1 MGPDWSDLPQEL
13 VISIANRI
21 AFMEDFAAFGAV
33 CKPWRLVATKENF
46 TGRLSHPF
54 LMLPGKDGAAIREFY
69 SFTKDGVQKVNL
81 PEAEGKLLCYCSGW
95 LITLEGLKFTLLHPF
110 NRAQIKL
117 PDFRDSDGRLSP
129 TNMSHFHT
137 VKKFVL
143 SSNPSWTSDFAIMVL
158 YDHKHLAFCKPR
170 EHKYWTSMVLD
181 EHPLDITCYKGR
193 FYAMCYNEVLVF
205 DIENPKQAKTRV
217 VVQASLRRRVH
228 GSFGT
233 KTYMVESAGDLL
245 VVFSYGDIYRQA
257 PSFRVS
263 KVLRDGKR
271 PSKLEV
277 KDLGNRTL
285 FLGDNNSSFSVMASD
300 YGCKPNCIYFFSC
313 IYRQYIY
320 PEWGD
325 WLVRSKENINMGIFH
340 MEDGRFEQHFG
351 SPSFALKEAKFPTF
365 GTPCFWIQPS
375 SKRRN
380 PLATL
385 KNKAVNP

>member
-1 MGPDWSDLPQEL
+1 
-13 VISIANRI
+13 
-21 AFMEDFAAFGAV
+21 MEDFAAFGAV
-33 CKPWRLVATKENF
+33 CKPWRSVATKENF

-54 LMLPGKDGAAIREFY
+54 LMLPGEDGAAIREFY
-69 SFTKDGVQKVNL
+69 SFTKDKVQKVNL

-117 PDFRDSDGRLSP
+117 PDFRDSDGRLLSP
-129 TNMSHFHT
+129 TNMSYFHT

-170 EHKYWTSMVLD
+170 EHKYWTSTVLE

-193 FYAMCYNEVLVF
+193 FYAMCNNEVSVF
-205 DIENPKQAKTRV
+205 DIENSKQAKTRV
-217 VVQASLRRRVH
+217 VVQASLRRHVH

-271 PSKLEV
+271 SSKSEV

-313 IYRQYIY
+313 IYRHAAHELFSELLSTLVGDVISGNDEPLTWRHVIADLVDFAVDY
-320 PEWGD
+320 PPLGLLLRLPHSQGRR
-325 WLVRSKENINMGIFH
+325 LVSLPAPGRGGLGPDPPESNLPVVRR
-340 MEDGRFEQHFG
+340 EDVADGGGLLF
-351 SPSFALKEAKFPTF
+351 
-365 GTPCFWIQPS
+365 I
-375 SKRRN
+375 
-380 PLATL
+380 
-385 KNKAVNP
+385 V